1 MGSSTEEFPTID
13 TTHLWSTLKMEDDL
27 DDDALLIELHCLIH
41 STSKLRFEK
50 RAIIGDSQYTDETA
64 EEGQAYIK
72 KQKHPGPNFVHPNIT
87 RTDTII
93 AGYNSLATKY
103 GQEHFDTFLKNLYT
117 SYPTHDPNTSVM
129 SYLTQLNEGR
139 PKFHVK
145 WAYIYDF
152 MFSITKY
159 FDKRGVTL

>member
-13 TTHLWSTLKMEDDL
+13 TTHLWSNLKMEDDL

-87 RTDTII
+87 RTDTILII
-93 AGYNSLATKY
+93 ALREEEVSFKPLPLLAFLASAKRRY
-103 GQEHFDTFLKNLYT
+103 SRFRSARPFDFAAAPVRLAER
-117 SYPTHDPNTSVM
+117 S
-129 SYLTQLNEGR
+129 
-139 PKFHVK
+139 
-145 WAYIYDF
+145 
-152 MFSITKY
+152 
-159 FDKRGVTL
+159 